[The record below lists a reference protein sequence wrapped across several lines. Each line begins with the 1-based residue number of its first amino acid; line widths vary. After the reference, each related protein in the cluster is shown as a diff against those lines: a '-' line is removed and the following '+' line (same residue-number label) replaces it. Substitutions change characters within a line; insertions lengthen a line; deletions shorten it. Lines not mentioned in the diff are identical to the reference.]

1 MTRRRRLI
9 TTAIALIVTVGVGVT
24 APGAL
29 RAQED
34 LVDPTGVDAA
44 LVAVGAG
51 DVPEPLRE
59 RLRELL
65 RWAQDGD
72 AWPPGPVEVPV
83 SPSQWAERLQGWR
96 DVAPDWREAA
106 EGFASRRQICRD
118 GFIGP
123 TVSAGVPPCGRLL
136 AAELRMRHAERL
148 IAHLGERIGE
158 AEALAEPARTRV
170 LSALDAVRERAM
182 DRLREL
188 DRDRDPLY
196 DEEPELDRDR
206 IRTRLAELDGLGPP
220 GGSPTTG
227 APGSTIA
234 SSTTSPATSSPETS
248 SPATSSPATS
258 APATSGPATS
268 GPATSGP
275 ASTAP
280 GTTAA
285 GSGGDDDDA
294 GRDRD
299 DDRSQHTSE
308 VES

>member
-9 TTAIALIVTVGVGVT
+9 TSAVVMMVTMGMGVT
-24 APGAL
+24 APGSL

-34 LVDPTGVDAA
+34 LVDPVRVDEA

-65 RWAQDGD
+65 RWAQDTE

-83 SPSQWAERLQGWR
+83 SPSQWAQRLQWWR

-106 EGFASRRQICRD
+106 EGFATRRQNCRD
-118 GFIGP
+118 GFVDA
-123 TVSAGVPPCGRLL
+123 TASAGTSPCGRLL
-136 AAELRMRHAERL
+136 AAELRLRHAERL
-148 IAHLGERIGE
+148 IAHLGERIDE
-158 AEALAEPARTRV
+158 AEALVEPARTRV
-170 LSALDAVRERAM
+170 LAALDAVRERAM

-196 DEEPELDRDR
+196 DGDPDLDRDR
-206 IRTRLAELDGLGPP
+206 IRTRLRELDGLGPD
-220 GGSPTTG
+220 GTSSTTQ

-234 SSTTSPATSSPETS
+234 SSTS

-258 APATSGPATS
+258 GPVTSGPATS

-275 ASTAP
+275 VTSGPASSSTAPAGSSP
-280 GTTAA
+280 GTTA
-285 GSGGDDDDA
+285 GPGRDDDDA
-294 GRDRD
+294 DRDRD
-299 DDRSQHTSE
+299 DDRNQGAAS
-308 VES
+308 